1 MFYLTTYILIRT
13 LVILFVL
20 LFYLALIFLK
30 KSMTVNVVSQSVYLS
45 IGSFALT
52 EARVSKQT

>member
-20 LFYLALIFLK
+20 PFYLALIFFK